1 MRKGHQSR
9 IVAGF
14 CVSAALVMSLA
25 ACKAQQPGNEAQ
37 QLANEANQSANDSQ
51 SAGTEKQPAAK
62 VAAVKC
68 PNSYA
73 PLPADATDLTRN
85 VYACVERNAL
95 LFARGPDSAETLSKA
110 VIVKCRDTIT
120 RYVDQEATK
129 LGTRPQYKDP
139 LQSWQDHAML
149 VIAEA
154 RARRCS
160 N

>member
-1 MRKGHQSR
+1 MRKTYLIGA
-9 IVAGF
+9 VEGYCLA
-14 CVSAALVMSLA
+14 AALIMGLA
-25 ACKAQQPGNEAQ
+25 ACKARQPANEAQ
-37 QLANEANQSANDSQ
+37 QPANEAAQASNESQ
-51 SAGTEKQPAAK
+51 SAAIEKKPPAK

-73 PLPADATDLTRN
+73 PLPADANDLTRN

-110 VIVKCRDTIT
+110 VIVKCRDTIV
-120 RYVDQEATK
+120 RYVDQEAKKSGIRT
-129 LGTRPQYKDP
+129 QYKEP
-139 LQSWQDHAML
+139 LQSWQDHALL